1 MTVEVNK
8 WGRKRIRHTTRYD
21 WEVYSR
27 IQNLSKRNQ
36 VPFNEMVN
44 WLLRQRIGVV

>member
-8 WGRKRIRHTTRYD
+8 WGRKRIRHTTRYEY
-21 WEVYSR
+21 EVYSR

-36 VPFNEMVN
+36 IPFNQMVSQ
-44 WLLRQRIGVV
+44 LLSQRLGMV

>member
-27 IQNLSKRNQ
+27 IQTLSKRNQ
-36 VPFNEMVN
+36 VPFNQMVSQ
-44 WLLRQRIGVV
+44 LLSQRLGMV